1 MTKTKTTSGLVAVV
15 LLLAIVKNVLLFHFE
30 KLVAFDH
37 ILRRAVE
44 FLLAWNCC
52 ISVGTE
58 LFSKL
63 LT

>member
-15 LLLAIVKNVLLFHFE
+15 LLLAIIKNVLLFHFE

-37 ILRRAVE
+37 ILRKAFE
-44 FLLAWNCC
+44 FLSAWNCC

>member
-1 MTKTKTTSGLVAVV
+1 MLMTKTKTTSGLVAVV

-37 ILRRAVE
+37 ILRRAVV
-44 FLLAWNCC
+44 FLSARNCS

-58 LFSKL
+58 LV
-63 LT
+63 